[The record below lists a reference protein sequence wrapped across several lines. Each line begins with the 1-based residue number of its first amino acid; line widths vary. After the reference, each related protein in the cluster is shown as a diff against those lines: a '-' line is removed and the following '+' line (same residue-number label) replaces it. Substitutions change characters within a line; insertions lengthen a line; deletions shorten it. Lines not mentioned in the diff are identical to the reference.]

1 MEPFIRKAPHFSL
14 CGLNCCLCPRFNTE
28 GKSKCPGCGGVDFAE
43 QHPTCAVA
51 TCNRKHDGVEYCFLC
66 GQYPCAKYETESACD
81 SFISYRSV
89 KENFKEAK
97 ADLAQFK
104 KTLARRFWI
113 LQTLLS
119 RFNDGKS
126 KGIYCL
132 ISNDM
137 PIEDLELVVEL
148 AEKLPQE
155 MDIKEKAK
163 LIKKEIEKI
172 EIKLGVEYKLR
183 NAKT

>member
-1 MEPFIRKAPHFSL
+1 MEPFIRKDPHFSL

-28 GKSKCPGCGGVDFAE
+28 GKSKCPGCGGIKFSE
-43 QHPTCAVA
+43 QHPSCAVA
-51 TCNRKHDGVEYCFLC
+51 TCNRKHDGVEYCFQC
-66 GQYPCAKYETESACD
+66 GKYPCAKYEQESTCD

-89 KENFKEAK
+89 KENFREAK
-97 ADLAQFK
+97 NDLVKFQK
-104 KTLARRFWI
+104 SLARRCGI

-119 RFNDGKS
+119 NFNDGKS

-132 ISNDM
+132 IANDM
-137 PIEDLELVVEL
+137 PIEDLERILDL
-148 AEKLPQE
+148 AEKLPKE
-155 MDIKEKAK
+155 MDSKEKVK

-183 NAKT
+183 IAKT